1 MQEKRFD
8 ALGLIKQI
16 LVFLAISAVTFI
28 WCMLVLLIISFVA
41 LSYITLKL
49 KWMIVISIVIMICI
63 DTAYII
69 EKVRRKKK
77 AEIQRIRQEE
87 APEKRNMK
95 DK

>member
-8 ALGLIKQI
+8 PLELIKQI

-49 KWMIVISIVIMICI
+49 KWMIIISTIVMICI

-69 EKVRRKKK
+69 EKARRKKK
-77 AEIQRIRQEE
+77 AEIRRIRQEE
-87 APEKRNMK
+87 SLGEKK
-95 DK
+95 T

>member
-8 ALGLIKQI
+8 PLEVIKQI

-63 DTAYII
+63 DAAYII

-77 AEIQRIRQEE
+77 AEMRQIRQEDALGE
-87 APEKRNMK
+87 
-95 DK
+95 

>member
-8 ALGLIKQI
+8 PLELIKQI
-16 LVFLAISAVTFI
+16 LVFLALSAVTFI

-63 DTAYII
+63 DAAYII

-77 AEIQRIRQEE
+77 AEMQRIRQED
-87 APEKRNMK
+87 ALGK
-95 DK
+95 